1 MFLIYMYIIIVY
13 FIYTFNNILDILFFI
28 IYVSQTLEKNIDHSL
43 KNILS
48 K

>member
-28 IYVSQTLEKNIDHSL
+28 IYVSQTLEKNIDHPL